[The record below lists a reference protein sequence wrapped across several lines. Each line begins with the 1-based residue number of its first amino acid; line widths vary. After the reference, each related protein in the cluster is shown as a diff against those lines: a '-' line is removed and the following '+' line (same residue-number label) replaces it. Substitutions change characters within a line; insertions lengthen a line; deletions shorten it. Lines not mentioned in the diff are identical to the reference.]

1 MSICEEKLKLTVN
14 KQQSNPIAKSSKLL
28 NLGGFEDYMQ
38 ILLLTQ

>member
-14 KQQSNPIAKSSKLL
+14 KQQSSQITKSSKLR